1 MTNEVRNGSLSVES
15 RHSFVIRYSD
25 FDIKKVPPPTS
36 DGREGRLFPPE
47 HSSKTGL
54 LVTELRGGGNK
65 ILVNFGEAN
74 NSIAQGYR
82 SKPAPKQGVVRRDSS
97 RLSLRKRV
105 PRFLVFVCVIR
116 TATKQRA
123 WPGRC

>member
-1 MTNEVRNGSLSVES
+1 MRSETDLCQSNLV
-15 RHSFVIRYSD
+15 HSFVIRYPD

-82 SKPAPKQGVVRRDSS
+82 SKPALKQGVVRRDSS
-97 RLSLRKRV
+97 RLSLRKRA

-116 TATKQRA
+116 TAIKQRA